1 MIIYT
6 KNKTG
11 IKMRKFFLCISLCL
25 CAFTCVYT
33 NAYAAENEDGAT
45 QDKVQVNNTQK
56 AKRPKLHNRRPK
68 FQSNDKIDSR
78 RASLRMQLRRDA
90 QAYRIDT
97 NNQRHAAAGNDL
109 YLAYKAAALDEDK
122 EESVAVQ
129 AQRQKG
135 AVTDL
140 ENIKNERA
148 EKYSNWIKS
157 NLISKKR
164 VDSDEKQRAE
174 RKALRDEHKEAQQ
187 KQSDVEKSRP
197 KDASVDNLLKNE
209 DELSFDSLR

>member
-1 MIIYT
+1 MC
-6 KNKTG
+6 
-11 IKMRKFFLCISLCL
+11 LSLCL

-33 NAYAAENEDGAT
+33 NACAAENEDGAT

-122 EESVAVQ
+122 EFETNFPTFSE
-129 AQRQKG
+129 G
-135 AVTDL
+135 GFP
-140 ENIKNERA
+140 
-148 EKYSNWIKS
+148 
-157 NLISKKR
+157 
-164 VDSDEKQRAE
+164 DSD
-174 RKALRDEHKEAQQ
+174 
-187 KQSDVEKSRP
+187 SDVFDK
-197 KDASVDNLLKNE
+197 LLKE
-209 DELSFDSLR
+209 ETKACGEAGSEK